1 MKRRW
6 RFTGDATA
14 RRPAAVRTA
23 LATVLS
29 VEATIS
35 TAR

>member
-6 RFTGDATA
+6 RFTGDATV
-14 RRPAAVRTA
+14 RRPAAVCTT
-23 LATVLS
+23 LATVPS